1 MVTRFHAEI
10 ATALATLGFGLVILV
25 GAREFGVGWDSSG
38 PQPGAFPFY
47 LGLLIALAS
56 AVTIAGTVGRRL
68 AGSATLAEVFLDAE
82 QGRRVASFFLP
93 LLGFVVLSV
102 FVGMYV
108 AMLVYL
114 VFAMRVQG
122 RYGWLASLATAFGT
136 AAFFYLTLEKFFQIG
151 LLKGPVEAL
160 IGL

>member
-56 AVTIAGTVGRRL
+56 AATIAGTVGRRL

-114 VFAMRVQG
+114 VFAMRFQG

>member
-1 MVTRFHAEI
+1 MITRFQAEVG
-10 ATALATLGFGLVILV
+10 TALATLGFGLVIV
-25 GAREFGVGWDSSG
+25 GGAREFGIGWDSSG

-56 AVTIAGTVGRRL
+56 AGTIATTVGRRV
-68 AGSATLAEVFLDAE
+68 AGSTTLATVFLDAE
-82 QGRRVASFFLP
+82 QARRVAAFFLP

-108 AMLVYL
+108 AMVAYL
-114 VFAMRVQG
+114 VFAMRFQG
-122 RYGWLASLATAFGT
+122 GYGWLPSLATAFGT
-136 AAFFYLTLEKFFQIG
+136 AAFFYLALEKFFRIG

>member
-1 MVTRFHAEI
+1 MVSRFHAEI
-10 ATALATLGFGLVILV
+10 ATALATLGFGLVIV
-25 GAREFGVGWDSSG
+25 AGAREFGIGWDSSG

-56 AVTIAGTVGRRL
+56 AATIAGTIGRRL
-68 AGSATLAEVFLDAE
+68 AGSATLADIFLDAG
-82 QGRRVASFFLP
+82 QGRRVAAFFLP

-108 AMLVYL
+108 AMVVYL
-114 VFAMRVQG
+114 VFAMRFQG
-122 RYGWLASLATAFGT
+122 AYGWLASLATAFGT